1 MADWNKNNLAHT
13 NTFLTL
19 RILAMTNRKFAA
31 AGAQKI
37 KGLSFWVE
45 GDSPDMRRGKATSL
59 ATQLHNMFEVVFQ
72 ATFETG
78 ATKVNSIKAM
88 AQVLT
93 EGDNTIQVLADTAD
107 DKYDFSGDTL

>member
-19 RILAMTNRKFAA
+19 RILAQTNRKFAA

-37 KGLSFWVE
+37 KALAFWVE
-45 GDSPDMRRGKATSL
+45 GDSADMRRGKATSL

-72 ATFETG
+72 ATFEAG
-78 ATKVNSIKAM
+78 VTKSGSIKAM
-88 AQVLT
+88 ARVLT
-93 EGDNTIQVLADTAD
+93 DGDNTMQVLADAAD
-107 DKYDFSGDTL
+107 EKYDFSGESL